1 MKTTILRQR
10 LTEDMQVRNLSRQ
23 TQASY
28 VLQVSQFARYFNK
41 SPAVLGPEEI
51 RSYQVYLTNQK
62 KLEASSIKVA
72 VAALRFLYRVTL
84 KRPWD
89 FGEIVPSPKAPR
101 TLPII
106 LSPDEV
112 VQFLGC
118 IPNIKHR
125 TILTACYAAGLRIT
139 EAVHLKPAAIDR
151 QRMVIRIEQ
160 GKGRKDRYVM
170 LSPKLLEVLSDY
182 WWAVRPKVW
191 LFPGDIPGQPIT
203 RHSVEKVC
211 QAAHQRSG
219 LSKPVTPHSLRHAFA
234 VHLLE
239 SGADLRTIQL
249 LLGHSSLNTTARYLR
264 IATSKVCATTSPLDL
279 LPQIP
284 VAAISKA
291 NRCAAPNGWTI
302 GVPRFLTPN
311 TFMLFSPCRRERPPS
326 PCRTRRSSMTFYFGP
341 PPRHLRTI
349 AADPKHLGA
358 EIGFFGILHT
368 WGSNLLHHPHIH
380 FLVPG
385 GGLSPDG
392 TRWISCRRGYFLP
405 VEVLSCLFRRLFIEA
420 LQKANA
426 AGQLQFFSAL
436 AQLKEKSAF
445 QRYLAPLRQTDC
457 RVGGDVAIPTY
468 SQTRTC
474 GFLASGSSRESF
486 ARGGVAVEDPDRR
499 QWVPG

>member
-10 LTEDMQVRNLSRQ
+10 MTEDMQVRNLSRQ

-170 LSPKLLEVLSDY
+170 LSPKLLDVLSDY
-182 WWAVRPKVW
+182 WRAVRPKVW

-234 VHLLE
+234 VHLLK

-284 VAAISKA
+284 VAALSKA
-291 NRCAAPNGWTI
+291 P
-302 GVPRFLTPN
+302 TP
-311 TFMLFSPCRRERPPS
+311 
-326 PCRTRRSSMTFYFGP
+326 
-341 PPRHLRTI
+341 
-349 AADPKHLGA
+349 A
-358 EIGFFGILHT
+358 
-368 WGSNLLHHPHIH
+368 
-380 FLVPG
+380 
-385 GGLSPDG
+385 
-392 TRWISCRRGYFLP
+392 
-405 VEVLSCLFRRLFIEA
+405 
-420 LQKANA
+420 
-426 AGQLQFFSAL
+426 
-436 AQLKEKSAF
+436 
-445 QRYLAPLRQTDC
+445 
-457 RVGGDVAIPTY
+457 
-468 SQTRTC
+468 
-474 GFLASGSSRESF
+474 
-486 ARGGVAVEDPDRR
+486 
-499 QWVPG
+499 

>member
-239 SGADLRTIQL
+239 SGTDLRTIQL

-291 NRCAAPNGWTI
+291 P
-302 GVPRFLTPN
+302 TP
-311 TFMLFSPCRRERPPS
+311 
-326 PCRTRRSSMTFYFGP
+326 
-341 PPRHLRTI
+341 
-349 AADPKHLGA
+349 A
-358 EIGFFGILHT
+358 
-368 WGSNLLHHPHIH
+368 
-380 FLVPG
+380 
-385 GGLSPDG
+385 
-392 TRWISCRRGYFLP
+392 
-405 VEVLSCLFRRLFIEA
+405 
-420 LQKANA
+420 
-426 AGQLQFFSAL
+426 
-436 AQLKEKSAF
+436 
-445 QRYLAPLRQTDC
+445 
-457 RVGGDVAIPTY
+457 
-468 SQTRTC
+468 
-474 GFLASGSSRESF
+474 
-486 ARGGVAVEDPDRR
+486 
-499 QWVPG
+499 